1 MYAILQQSAAHINK
15 GQTKS
20 ATKGYKRVHIQAKNT
35 QTNQT
40 FGFMQILPDFV
51 NTIWRLTAKDSKGM
65 LYDAISQF
73 LWQEMTRANNY
84 YVLLAII
91 WKKLKKSSST

>member
-51 NTIWRLTAKDSKGM
+51 NTI
-65 LYDAISQF
+65 
-73 LWQEMTRANNY
+73 
-84 YVLLAII
+84 
-91 WKKLKKSSST
+91 